1 MPQGY
6 DPQYDDPQDGTDLV
20 KTLRDRGDKA
30 EKRVKELE
38 DLVTKL
44 SGQVKTTTITDVL
57 KAKNVNPKIAKFI
70 DIQGDVTQEA
80 VEAWLKENGE
90 LFGVKAEEE
99 AAPSGESQEPAVTT
113 DPRLAQVQAA
123 QQRMNAVESGGQ
135 QPLADDALLAKLT
148 SPDLTPKELYQ
159 LLGASDGPSYY
170 YEPQS
175 R

>member
-6 DPQYDDPQDGTDLV
+6 DPQYDEQDPTDLV

-44 SGQVKTTTITDVL
+44 NGQVKKTTINDVL
-57 KAKNVNPKIAKFI
+57 KAKNVDTRIAKFI
-70 DIQGDVTQEA
+70 DIEGDVTQEA

-99 AAPSGESQEPAVTT
+99 AAPSGESQEPAVT